1 MIIRIRLSESTEILS
16 LLIQLFYLISRVFF
30 SYLEN
35 NIVSVVS
42 DIIKN
47 LENNIEKQRCNF
59 LNLLNMLPNGIVIMN
74 KKETMFAN

>member
-1 MIIRIRLSESTEILS
+1 LIIRIRLSESTEILS